1 MICLTYWY
9 LGIKCWHGKQRWRL
23 PCKLLKR
30 VIICIPKISFIA
42 IWRVKTFWYVN
53 QSIIYLCI
61 IIIIILSIFLPFSYG
76 YSQLFVV
83 PITQLITFI
92 FPPYYYNILLWSF
105 VSYQI
110 GDNYKVK
117 LCDLGLATV
126 TEQKKR
132 MTVCGTNVR
141 VHSINNNNNPIV
153 S

>member
-1 MICLTYWY
+1 MESKGEDCLAN
-9 LGIKCWHGKQRWRL
+9 CSSV
-23 PCKLLKR
+23 LLFAFQKYHSSRFEESKR
-30 VIICIPKISFIA
+30 FG
-42 IWRVKTFWYVN
+42 TLTN
-53 QSIIYLCI
+53 QSINHHCI
-61 IIIIILSIFLPFSYG
+61 IIIIILSIFLPFSEDY
-76 YSQLFVV
+76 LPVVVV

-92 FPPYYYNILLWSF
+92 FPHYYYYNNILWLSLP
-105 VSYQI
+105 YQI